1 MAVGEPVYNTEQRR
15 EMLRQM
21 KEYLQEQWLKRK
33 AQGRLS
39 RKKIILPG
47 AEPIKTTLK
56 KTKREKTKRK
66 RKRRIR
72 VFKVFEGTK
81 YGDQFVLKEIKRIK
95 RKNRR
100 YKNKNGRYFE
110 RSDRRFFSKSR

>member
-1 MAVGEPVYNTEQRR
+1 MVAVGEPVYNTEQRR

-39 RKKIILPG
+39 KKKIILPG
-47 AEPIKTTLK
+47 AEPIKTTKLK
-56 KTKREKTKRK
+56 KTKRRKRK

-72 VFKVFEGTK
+72 VFKVFKGSK
-81 YGDQFVLKEIKRIK
+81 HGDQFVLKEVKRIK

-100 YKNKNGRYFE
+100 YKK
-110 RSDRRFFSKSR
+110 